1 MEKNGLYYYFDNL
14 GNSQL
19 IKDTVYKIRD
29 KKVLDDMMSNIKKRS
44 DDKIGVD
51 YIRNSIAEK
60 KIDPIY
66 GETISDAS
74 VTIYGSKY
82 RIARVIGLLVITLLI
97 ILGRR
102 HYWNSRKY

>member
-1 MEKNGLYYYFDNL
+1 
-14 GNSQL
+14 
-19 IKDTVYKIRD
+19 
-29 KKVLDDMMSNIKKRS
+29 MSNIKKRS

-60 KIDPIY
+60 KIDPIS

-82 RIARVIGLLVITLLI
+82 KKHWSFSNYYPYNIRQETLLE
-97 ILGRR
+97 
-102 HYWNSRKY
+102 

>member
-1 MEKNGLYYYFDNL
+1 
-14 GNSQL
+14 
-19 IKDTVYKIRD
+19 
-29 KKVLDDMMSNIKKRS
+29 MMSNIKKRS

-102 HYWNSRKY
+102 HYWDSRKY